1 MRKIFALLTA
11 LVILCAACSSGT
23 AEPVPAAGQSDAG
36 ENAPHLYFFNAEI
49 LEIVSDDRGP
59 TGKLLVSVINSFN
72 EAVEPEE
79 TLLLSFSYDR
89 NAALNYILDTARV
102 GEPAL
107 ISYFNNTIPNRG
119 GEVST
124 LDCGGIEVPYTEGF
138 LALPSPEA

>member
-1 MRKIFALLTA
+1 
-11 LVILCAACSSGT
+11 
-23 AEPVPAAGQSDAG
+23 
-36 ENAPHLYFFNAEI
+36 EI

-79 TLLLSFSYDR
+79 TLLLSFTYDR

-107 ISYFNNTIPNRG
+107 KSYFNGTAPNRG
-119 GEVST
+119 AEVST
-124 LDCGGIEVPYTEGF
+124 LDCGGIEVPYTEGS